1 MTRFSIRKLGSEY
14 VIFADD
20 QSILRTTSRRKAA
33 KLVVVA
39 EELLSVQLDEAPPL
53 AHDGDQ
59 AAVMGAMFLDAEE
72 GFPY

>member
-20 QSILRTTSRRKAA
+20 QSILRTASRRKAA

-39 EELLSVQLDEAPPL
+39 EELLSVQLDESPPL
-53 AHDGDQ
+53 AHEGDQ
-59 AAVMGAMFLDAEE
+59 AAVKPAMFLDAEE